1 MKGLEIAEKYYLE
14 FGEKMLNTEF
24 SDIKD
29 KIAVGLCG
37 SGSECF
43 GFDDDISRD
52 HDFEAG
58 FCIFIPDEGIID
70 RKTAFLLERAYA
82 KLPKE
87 FMGIKK
93 SLISPVGGSRHG
105 VIRISDFFTEKT
117 GTPDADLSVS
127 QWLLTSEN
135 SLLEATN
142 GKIFFD
148 GFGLMTALRNSVS
161 YLPEDIRLKKLAG
174 NLLIIA
180 QAGQYNY
187 SRCLSHGETGS
198 AQLALFEFVKATIN
212 VIFLLNKKYVP
223 YYKWCFKALRGL
235 EKLSPLCDT
244 LEFLISSENDELTR
258 ETKSAVI
265 EDTAKMVIDELQA
278 QNLTEAIC
286 LDLEKHAYSVNDGIS
301 DEKVRNLHILSAIK

>member
-14 FGEKMLNTEF
+14 FGEKMLSTEF

-58 FCIFIPDEGIID
+58 FCIFIPDESIID

-148 GFGLMTALRNSVS
+148 GFGLMTALRGSVS

-174 NLLIIA
+174 NLLIMA

-198 AQLALFEFVKATIN
+198 AQLALFEFVKASIN

-235 EKLSPLCDT
+235 EKLSSLCDT

>member
-1 MKGLEIAEKYYLE
+1 MKGLEIAEKYYFE
-14 FGEKMLNTEF
+14 FGEKMINTEF

-29 KIAVGLCG
+29 KIAVGLSG

-43 GFDDDISRD
+43 GFDDDTSRD

-58 FCIFIPDEGIID
+58 FCIFIPDESVID

-117 GTPDADLSVS
+117 GTPDGNLSVS

-148 GFGLMTALRNSVS
+148 GLGLITSIRKSIS
-161 YLPEDIRLKKLAG
+161 YLPEDIRLKKLSG
-174 NLLIIA
+174 NLLIMA

-187 SRCLSHGETGS
+187 LRCLAHNETGAS
-198 AQLALFEFVKATIN
+198 QLAVFEFVKATIN

-235 EKLSPLCDT
+235 EKLSSLCDT
-244 LEFLISSENDELTR
+244 LEFLITSENDELTR

-265 EDTAKMVIDELQA
+265 EDVAKMVIDELQE
-278 QNLTEAIC
+278 QKLTEAIC
-286 LDLEKHAYSVNDGIS
+286 LDLEKHAYSVNDRIS
-301 DEKVRNLHILSAIK
+301 YEKIRNLHILSAIK

>member
-14 FGEKMLNTEF
+14 FGEKMLSTEF

-58 FCIFIPDEGIID
+58 FCIFIPDESIID

-142 GKIFFD
+142 GKIFID
-148 GFGLMTALRNSVS
+148 GFGLMTALRGSVS

-174 NLLIIA
+174 NLLIMA

-198 AQLALFEFVKATIN
+198 AQLALFEFVKASIN

-235 EKLSPLCDT
+235 EKLSSLCDT

>member
-1 MKGLEIAEKYYLE
+1 MKGLELAEKYYFE
-14 FGEKMLNTEF
+14 FGEKMLDEEF
-24 SDIKD
+24 PDIKD
-29 KIAVGLCG
+29 KIAVGLTG

-43 GFDDDISRD
+43 GFDDDISKD

-58 FCIFIPDEGIID
+58 FCIFIPCEDIID

-105 VIRISDFFTEKT
+105 VIRIADFFTEKT
-117 GTPDADLSVS
+117 GSPDGNLSLS

-148 GFGLMTALRNSVS
+148 GSGLMTSLRNNIS
-161 YLPEDIRLKKLAG
+161 YLPDDIRLKKLAG
-174 NLLIIA
+174 NLLIMA

-187 SRCLSHGETGS
+187 SRCLSHNESGAS
-198 AQLALFEFVKATIN
+198 QLAIFEFAKATIN

-235 EKLSPLCDT
+235 EKLSSLCDT
-244 LEFLISSENDELTR
+244 LEFLISSENDGALS

-265 EDTAKMVIDELQA
+265 EDIAKMVIDELNEQ
-278 QNLTEAIC
+278 QLTDAIC
-286 LDLEKHAYSVNDGIS
+286 LDLEKHAYSVNDRIS
-301 DEKVRNLHILSAIK
+301 DGKIRNMHILSAIK

>member
-14 FGEKMLNTEF
+14 FGEKMINTEF

-29 KIAVGLCG
+29 KIAVGLSG

-43 GFDDDISRD
+43 GFDDDISKD

-58 FCIFIPDEGIID
+58 FCIFIPDESIID

-117 GTPDADLSVS
+117 GTPDANLTVS

-148 GFGLMTALRNSVS
+148 GLGLMTSLRNSVS
-161 YLPEDIRLKKLAG
+161 YLPDDIRLKKLSG
-174 NLLIIA
+174 NLLIMA

-187 SRCLSHGETGS
+187 NRCLSHKETGAS
-198 AQLALFEFVKATIN
+198 QLAVFEFVKATIN
-212 VIFLLNKKYVP
+212 VIFLLNKRYVP
-223 YYKWCFKALRGL
+223 YYKWCFKALRSL
-235 EKLSPLCDT
+235 EKLSSLCDT
-244 LEFLISSENDELTR
+244 LEFLISSENDDSLS

-265 EDTAKMVIDELQA
+265 EDVAKMVIDELQE
-278 QNLTEAIC
+278 QKLTDAIC
-286 LDLEKHAYSVNDGIS
+286 LDLEKHAYSVNDRIS
-301 DEKVRNLHILSAIK
+301 DEKIRNLHILSAIK